1 MTQEEIKRHRVESVL
16 REIIPE
22 ALSSLDDARINGLA
36 VNDVV
41 CSKGRSDAKVY
52 LDKSFLTA
60 KEQGEAL
67 KQLRTVSG
75 YIQNHCKQSE
85 GWFKA
90 PRFVFEFDEQLE
102 KVSRIEELFKQIST
116 TKENDAE
123 DAKEV
128 KKDGSDES

>member
-16 REIIPE
+16 KEIIPE
-22 ALSSLDDARINGLA
+22 ALATLDDSRINSLL
-36 VNDVV
+36 VTDVV

-52 LDKSFLTA
+52 LEKSFLTP

-67 KQLRTVSG
+67 RQLRTVAG

-90 PRFVFEFDEQLE
+90 PRFTFEFDEQLE
-102 KVSRIEELFKQIST
+102 KVSRMEELFKQISK
-116 TKENDAE
+116 KEE
-123 DAKEV
+123 E
-128 KKDGSDES
+128 GSNES

>member
-1 MTQEEIKRHRVESVL
+1 MTHEEIKRHRVESVL
-16 REIIPE
+16 KEIIPE
-22 ALSSLDDARINGLA
+22 ALGSLDDERINGLS
-36 VNDVV
+36 VTDVV

-52 LDKSFLTA
+52 LDKSFLNS

-67 KQLRTVSG
+67 KQLRTIAG

-90 PRFVFEFDEQLE
+90 PRFTFEFDEQLE

-116 TKENDAE
+116 
-123 DAKEV
+123 
-128 KKDGSDES
+128 KKDGIEEKDSSNES

>member
-22 ALSSLDDARINGLA
+22 AFSSLDDERINGLA
-36 VNDVV
+36 VTDVV

-52 LDKSFLTA
+52 LDKSFLSD
-60 KEQGEAL
+60 KEQSEAL
-67 KQLRTVSG
+67 KQLRTVAG

-90 PRFVFEFDEQLE
+90 PRFTFEFDEQLE

-116 TKENDAE
+116 KKEGE
-123 DAKEV
+123 E
-128 KKDGSDES
+128 SDES

>member
-22 ALSSLDDARINGLA
+22 ALGTLDDERINGLSVTA
-36 VNDVV
+36 VV

-52 LDKSFLTA
+52 LDKSFLND

-67 KQLRTVSG
+67 RQLRVVSG
-75 YIQNHCKQSE
+75 YISNHCKQSE

-90 PRFVFEFDEQLE
+90 PRFVFEFDEQPE
-102 KVSRIEELFKQIST
+102 HQSKMEDLFKQIASRKS
-116 TKENDAE
+116 KEEEAGENT
-123 DAKEV
+123 
-128 KKDGSDES
+128 DES

>member
-22 ALSSLDDARINGLA
+22 ALGTLDDERINGLG

-52 LDKSFLTA
+52 LDKSFLTP

-67 KQLRTVSG
+67 KQLRTVAG

-116 TKENDAE
+116 TKESDAE
-123 DAKEV
+123 EVEEV

>member
-22 ALSSLDDARINGLA
+22 ALGTLDDERINGLSVTA
-36 VNDVV
+36 VV

-52 LDKSFLTA
+52 LDKSFLND

-67 KQLRTVSG
+67 RQLRVVSG
-75 YIQNHCKQSE
+75 YLSNHCKQSE

-90 PRFVFEFDEQLE
+90 PRFVFEFDEQPE
-102 KVSRIEELFKQIST
+102 HQSKMEDLFKQIASRKST
-116 TKENDAE
+116 NATSE
-123 DAKEV
+123 
-128 KKDGSDES
+128 ESSNES

>member
-16 REIIPE
+16 KEIIPE
-22 ALSSLDDARINGLA
+22 ALASLDDKRINGLT
-36 VNDVV
+36 VTDVV

-52 LDKSFLTA
+52 LDKSFLSD
-60 KEQGEAL
+60 KEQAEAL
-67 KQLRTVSG
+67 RQLRTVAG

-102 KVSRIEELFKQIST
+102 KQSRMEALFQQIAARNKGEEK
-116 TKENDAE
+116 A
-123 DAKEV
+123 
-128 KKDGSDES
+128 DES

>member
-22 ALSSLDDARINGLA
+22 ALGTLDDDRINGLT
-36 VNDVV
+36 VTTVV

-52 LDKSFLTA
+52 LEKSFLTD

-67 KQLRTVSG
+67 RQLRVVSG

-90 PRFVFEFDEQLE
+90 PRFVFEFDAHPEHQSKME
-102 KVSRIEELFKQIST
+102 DLFKQIASR
-116 TKENDAE
+116 KPVE
-123 DAKEV
+123 DE
-128 KKDGSDES
+128 DSNDES

>member
-16 REIIPE
+16 KEIIPE
-22 ALSSLDDARINGLA
+22 ALSSLEDSRINALT
-36 VNDVV
+36 VTDVV

-52 LDKSFLTA
+52 MDKSFLDA

-67 KQLRTVSG
+67 RQLRKVAG

-90 PRFVFEFDEQLE
+90 PRFTFEFDEQPEYQSKMEDLFNQIA
-102 KVSRIEELFKQIST
+102 SRNKGEENT
-116 TKENDAE
+116 
-123 DAKEV
+123 
-128 KKDGSDES
+128 DES

>member
-22 ALSSLDDARINGLA
+22 ALSSLDDERINGLA

-52 LDKSFLTA
+52 LDKSFLSL

-67 KQLRTVSG
+67 KQLRTVAG

-90 PRFVFEFDEQLE
+90 PRFVFEFDSQLE
-102 KVSRIEELFKQIST
+102 KVSRIEALFKQIST
-116 TKENDAE
+116 TKESE
-123 DAKEV
+123 EEV
-128 KKDGSDES
+128 KKDDSDES